1 MIIIGLVLLIAA
13 AGFGLDLVWKNQY
26 SVRSPE
32 LFGQTLGI
40 HNAAVFF
47 VIGAITGAALLLGF
61 ALLLAGLRRK
71 GSKARQRRQDRREA
85 RNASLER
92 DRAQEENEKLRRQL
106 EQDDTGTSPSD
117 ATAAGAPASSDA
129 TAAEAPASSDASAEA
144 PVHSGAAA
152 AEAPAAMAD

>member
-47 VIGAITGAALLLGF
+47 VLGAITGAALLVGL

-71 GSKARQRRQDRREA
+71 GSKARQRRQDRKEA

-106 EQDDTGTSPSD
+106 EQDGTGTSPSD
-117 ATAAGAPASSDA
+117 ATTTDAPASADA
-129 TAAEAPASSDASAEA
+129 TTSEAPVPSDASTAD
-144 PVHSGAAA
+144 
-152 AEAPAAMAD
+152 APAAMAD

>member
-47 VIGAITGAALLLGF
+47 VIGVITGAVLLVGL

-106 EQDDTGTSPSD
+106 EQDDAVTSPSD
-117 ATAAGAPASSDA
+117 DA
-129 TAAEAPASSDASAEA
+129 TAEAPASSGATTAEA
-144 PVHSGAAA
+144 PVPSGAVA

>member
-47 VIGAITGAALLLGF
+47 VIGAITGAVLLVGLALLM
-61 ALLLAGLRRK
+61 AGLRRK

-106 EQDDTGTSPSD
+106 EQDGTSPSE
-117 ATAAGAPASSDA
+117 AIP
-129 TAAEAPASSDASAEA
+129 AEAPASADATAAQA
-144 PVHSGAAA
+144 PAAADATAAQAPAPSGATT
-152 AEAPAAMAD
+152 AEAPAAMVD

>member
-47 VIGAITGAALLLGF
+47 VIGAITGAVLLVGV

-106 EQDDTGTSPSD
+106 EQDDAVTSPTDD
-117 ATAAGAPASSDA
+117 AT
-129 TAAEAPASSDASAEA
+129 AEAPASSGATTAEA
-144 PVHSGAAA
+144 PVPSGAAA
-152 AEAPAAMAD
+152 SEAPAAMAD

>member
-47 VIGAITGAALLLGF
+47 VIGAITGAALLLGL
-61 ALLLAGLRRK
+61 ALLLVGLRRK

-106 EQDDTGTSPSD
+106 EQDGTGTSPSD
-117 ATAAGAPASSDA
+117 ASTPEAPAASDA
-129 TAAEAPASSDASAEA
+129 TTAEA
-144 PVHSGAAA
+144 PVPSGATT
-152 AEAPAAMAD
+152 EAPAAMVD

>member
-47 VIGAITGAALLLGF
+47 VLGAITGAALLVGL
-61 ALLLAGLRRK
+61 ALLMAGLRRK

-106 EQDDTGTSPSD
+106 EQDGTGTSPSD
-117 ATAAGAPASSDA
+117 AT
-129 TAAEAPASSDASAEA
+129 TAEAPAAADATTSEA
-144 PVHSGAAA
+144 PVPSGASTAD
-152 AEAPAAMAD
+152 APAAMAD

>member
-47 VIGAITGAALLLGF
+47 VIGAITGAALLVGI

-85 RNASLER
+85 KNASLER

-106 EQDDTGTSPSD
+106 EQDGTGTSPSD
-117 ATAAGAPASSDA
+117 PST
-129 TAAEAPASSDASAEA
+129 AEAPAASDAATAEA
-144 PVHSGAAA
+144 PVPSGAT

>member
-47 VIGAITGAALLLGF
+47 VIGAITGAALLLGL

-117 ATAAGAPASSDA
+117 ATTAEAPASSDA
-129 TAAEAPASSDASAEA
+129 TAEAPASSDATAEA